1 MKKYAVGL
9 MIIGSLVLGGCG
21 DDKKIIEEEP
31 DPATITIGGTL
42 SGLDEVIGNGV
53 SDSVRISLLAADGV
67 ETLELFASENGAFV
81 FEDKLEAGESYA
93 VSIAQQPLDQTCTI
107 DEGSGEATGMNITNI
122 VIHCI

>member
-53 SDSVRISLLAADGV
+53 SDSVRISLIAADGV

-107 DEGSGEATGMNITNI
+107 DEGSKFGRREFIYFTL
-122 VIHCI
+122 